1 MLSIIKNDWNRLMQ
15 QKMYLCVA
23 VGLTILSIA
32 AAILLTNKVVA
43 KSNLAVVG
51 STDVISDSQYFSI
64 TYLDKAPEKSKLVEN
79 RYDAVIIAK
88 EDGSFD
94 VETLKS
100 NDYKEQLLTALKNPE
115 AFGEGKQQEERKI
128 GTNIF
133 GYMMMFL
140 LMQGALYARLYAE
153 DKEKHVAER
162 ILVSSIPFRKY
173 MMGHGLFIGAL
184 IFVPSFGAM
193 VVAKLLGVSIGF
205 SLVQYA
211 ILIGVLSF
219 LSMAFALCVCS
230 FFKVS
235 DTSNMIA
242 SATVVLTSVL
252 AGSFYSMTKSGSM
265 FNKIVHV
272 LPQKDLLSFADAW
285 EKGIVNNTKQLELFY
300 VILIA
305 AVFLVVA
312 IIKTR
317 KDYIYSRSE

>member
-51 STDVISDSQYFSI
+51 KADTIKETEYFSI

-79 RYDAVIIAK
+79 RYDAVILAK
-88 EDGSFD
+88 EDGSFEI
-94 VETLKS
+94 ETIKS
-100 NDYKEQLLTALKNPE
+100 DDFKKQLLTALKDPE
-115 AFGEGKQQEERKI
+115 AYGSGRQQEQRQI

-140 LMQGALYARLYAE
+140 LMQGALYAKLYAE

-173 MMGHGLFIGAL
+173 MMGHGLFIGVL
-184 IFVPSFGAM
+184 IFIPSFGA
-193 VVAKLLGVSIGF
+193 VVAARLLGVSIGF
-205 SLVQYA
+205 SLLQYA
-211 ILIGVLSF
+211 LLIGVLSF
-219 LSMAFALCVCS
+219 LSMAFALCVSS

-242 SATVVLTSVL
+242 SATIVLTSVL
-252 AGSFYSMTKSGSM
+252 AGSFYSMTKSGSI
-265 FNKIVHV
+265 FNKLIHV

-285 EKGIVNNTKQLELFY
+285 EKGILNSTKQLELFY

-305 AVFLVVA
+305 AIFLVVA
-312 IIKTR
+312 IVKTR